1 MRVIGFLDL
10 RMSDDDDSLE
20 GFDEE
25 DEDESVTVK
34 DKEPT
39 VFSLG
44 GT

>member
-1 MRVIGFLDL
+1 MRVIGFLAL
-10 RMSDDDDSLE
+10 IISDDDSLE
-20 GFDEE
+20 GFEE
-25 DEDESVTVK
+25 ESVTVK

>member
-1 MRVIGFLDL
+1 MRVIGFLAL
-10 RMSDDDDSLE
+10 IISDDDSLE

-25 DEDESVTVK
+25 EESVTVK